1 VSWLSAISDAIC
13 AACGRHASRSSAQF
27 AIQRTQPPSKAHIPR
42 IPRVCCGVEP
52 TLTAMRRFLLSFV
65 SMLLT
70 WASSESERH
79 MFTAGEHIV
88 TMDVRFG
95 KPYVGT
101 RLVFYDD
108 KDPLKPICFT
118 GNGENGAC
126 PTRFVGAV
134 AMVTFT
140 VKRAASTLGRKTS
153 IREHVTVMA
162 QSPDLP
168 PRPPFDRTQ
177 VISKG
182 SVNDL
187 QAFGYDESDI
197 AEREREAEREKSRER
212 LWRLCRQE
220 LYLNGETVPFAVIH
234 WRYTIDSVEILQVQS
249 GAACSK

>member
-1 VSWLSAISDAIC
+1 
-13 AACGRHASRSSAQF
+13 
-27 AIQRTQPPSKAHIPR
+27 
-42 IPRVCCGVEP
+42 
-52 TLTAMRRFLLSFV
+52 MRMFLLSFV
-65 SMLLT
+65 STLLT
-70 WASSESERH
+70 WASSEPQRH
-79 MFTAGEHIV
+79 IFTAGDHII

-134 AMVTFT
+134 AMVRFT
-140 VKRAASTLGRKTS
+140 VKRATGTLASKTS

-177 VISKG
+177 VITKG
-182 SVNDL
+182 TINDL

-197 AEREREAEREKSRER
+197 AEGEREAEREKSRER

-234 WRYTIDSVEILQVQS
+234 WRYTLDAVEILRVQS
-249 GAACSK
+249 GPAANKFRLIP

>member
-1 VSWLSAISDAIC
+1 
-13 AACGRHASRSSAQF
+13 
-27 AIQRTQPPSKAHIPR
+27 
-42 IPRVCCGVEP
+42 
-52 TLTAMRRFLLSFV
+52 MRRFLFFFV

-70 WASSESERH
+70 WASSEPQRH
-79 MFTAGEHIV
+79 IFTAGDHII

-140 VKRAASTLGRKTS
+140 VKRATSTLGSKTS

-168 PRPPFDRTQ
+168 TRPPFDRAQ
-177 VISKG
+177 VLTKGTISDFQ
-182 SVNDL
+182 V
-187 QAFGYDESDI
+187 FGYDESDI
-197 AEREREAEREKSRER
+197 AEGEREAEREKSRER
-212 LWRLCRQE
+212 LWRVCRQE
-220 LYLNGETVPFAVIH
+220 LYLNGEIVAFAVIH
-234 WRYTIDSVEILQVQS
+234 WRYTLNAVEILQVQS
-249 GAACSK
+249 GPACRK